1 MEVTRRFRAIV
12 ALAAFLAAG
21 GVVTGDGILVAGAGV
36 VAGWLLARQYLFVRD
51 AAAAID
57 ELRVEQN
64 LSRTA
69 VVTDDETTVSAAVA
83 RPAPSPLRIEVE
95 VSPPV
100 AATGGSRAARTATL
114 DPDEREARTAF
125 EVRFPVAGSFEF
137 DRPAVTIED
146 GVGLFRSSTP
156 APTAA
161 RRSVAVEPRA
171 PRDVHVGE
179 GGDRYATG
187 IGEHSSDEHGAGL
200 EPAIVRQYLP
210 GDDVRRI
217 DWKATARLNHPHVR
231 EYEVETDP
239 ATALFV
245 DRRPSMATGP
255 EGGTKLDY
263 AREVALAFVNSAR
276 SLNTRI
282 GLYAVG
288 DDGTTTEYPSVAAP
302 DHYLTLRRA
311 LQDLRPTVDEGV
323 ERPGRARRTPSG
335 PGRAG
340 RALAD
345 DDSAFG
351 ATLRPFFDSRAR
363 YGHRVADRPLV
374 AAVRRRSV
382 RLNDAVWSV
391 IVTGDANRADVR
403 EAVKVARRGEGQVM
417 VFLTPTVLFT
427 SGGLADLEAAYE
439 EYAEFESFRRSL
451 ANLEGVSAFEVG
463 PASRLSA
470 VLSAGGGSQRRSER
484 RGSS

>member
-1 MEVTRRFRAIV
+1 MEATRRFRATV

-21 GVVTGDGILVAGAGV
+21 GVITGDGLLVVGAGL

-51 AAAAID
+51 ATAALN
-57 ELRVEQN
+57 ELQVDQS

-69 VVTDDETTVSAAVA
+69 VVTGDATTVALSVA
-83 RPAPSPLRIEVE
+83 RSAPSPLRVDVE
-95 VSPPV
+95 ASPPV
-100 AATGGSRAARTATL
+100 AATGGSRIDRTATL
-114 DPDEREARTAF
+114 DPDEREAQTTF
-125 EVRFPVAGSFEF
+125 DVSFPVAGSFEF

-146 GVGLFRSSTP
+146 GLGLFRTTTA

-161 RRSVAVEPRA
+161 KRSVAVEPRA
-171 PRDVHVGE
+171 PRDVHIGE

-187 IGEHSSDEHGAGL
+187 IGEHSSDKRGSGL
-200 EPAIVRQYLP
+200 EPATVRQYLP

-231 EYEVETDP
+231 EYELETDP
-239 ATALFV
+239 TTALFV
-245 DRRPSMATGP
+245 DHRSSMAMGP
-255 EGGTKLDY
+255 DGATKLDY
-263 AREVALAFVNSAR
+263 AREVALAFANSAR
-276 SLNTRI
+276 SLNARI
-282 GLYAVG
+282 GLYTVG
-288 DDGTTTEYPSVAAP
+288 DARATTDYPPLAAP
-302 DHYLTLRRA
+302 DHDLTVRRA
-311 LQDLRPTVDEGV
+311 LQDLRPTGDGSIA
-323 ERPGRARRTPSG
+323 RLGRARRTPSG

-340 RALAD
+340 RVLAD
-345 DDSAFG
+345 DDSRFG
-351 ATLRPFFDSRAR
+351 ATLHPYFASRAR
-363 YGHRVADRPLV
+363 YGHRTDDRPLV

-391 IVTGDANRADVR
+391 IVTDDANRADIR
-403 EAVKVARRGEGQVM
+403 EAIKIARRGEGQVM
-417 VFLTPTVLFT
+417 VFLTPTVLFE

-439 EYAEFESFRRSL
+439 TYAEFESFRRSL